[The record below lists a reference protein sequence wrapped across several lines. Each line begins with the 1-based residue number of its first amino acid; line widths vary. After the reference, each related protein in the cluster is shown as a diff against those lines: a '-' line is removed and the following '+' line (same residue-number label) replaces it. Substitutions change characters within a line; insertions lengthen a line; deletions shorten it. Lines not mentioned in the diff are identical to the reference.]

1 MHGRRRCDDLA
12 VEPVLVAPGCMDFR
26 ERPRFWDDAGV
37 SDRVHVRQ
45 LRDEDREAWDE
56 LWRGYLRFYRADV
69 SDAVTEAT
77 FVRLRDERDGM
88 LGLIAGGEADRP
100 VGLAHLVF
108 HPSTWSA
115 TSYCYLEDLYV
126 SSHARGGGVAHALF
140 DAVYA
145 AARERRAERVYWHTQ
160 QYNGAAR
167 SLYDTVGQL
176 TSFIVYEHE
185 LGH

>member
-1 MHGRRRCDDLA
+1 VNVRR
-12 VEPVLVAPGCMDFR
+12 
-26 ERPRFWDDAGV
+26 
-37 SDRVHVRQ
+37 
-45 LRDEDREAWDE
+45 LRDADREGWDE

-69 SDAVTEAT
+69 SDAVSDAT
-77 FVRLRDERDGM
+77 FSRLCDERDGM
-88 LGLIAGGEADRP
+88 VGLIATGEGDRP

-115 TSYCYLEDLYV
+115 ASYCYLEDLYV
-126 SSHARGGGVAHALF
+126 ASGARGGGVAHALF

-145 AARERRAERVYWHTQ
+145 AARAGGAERVYWHTQ

-176 TSFIVYEHE
+176 TSFIVYERE
-185 LGH
+185 LGD